1 VRAWEERWWEMP
13 IEVGDK
19 IARIVNAAPGTV
31 SMHENVTTA
40 HMVAPAP
47 GAVSAAGT
55 AFLTALDAYRRD
67 ASLAGSSFVEIQNT
81 MLFATVGQ
89 KPASAR

>member
-1 VRAWEERWWEMP
+1 
-13 IEVGDK
+13 
-19 IARIVNAAPGTV
+19 
-31 SMHENVTTA
+31 
-40 HMVAPAP
+40 VAPAP